1 MPEKVV
7 IRRCWA
13 INSDMNRCEDVA
25 AHAGN
30 HSIITEWEDSECFD
44 PDSPVILATPN
55 PAHLSVVPDKPK
67 DEEPEAPKGCVA
79 CGHKHKGEPCKC
91 GCHEF
96 IG

>member
-1 MPEKVV
+1 MAEKVV
-7 IRRCWA
+7 IKRCWA

-30 HSIITEWEDSECFD
+30 HSIIIEWEDSECFD
-44 PDSPVILATPN
+44 PDSPVILTQPV
-55 PAHLSVVPDKPK
+55 PLSVVPKEPEK
-67 DEEPEAPKGCVA
+67 EEPVAPKGCVA
-79 CGHKHKGEPCKC
+79 CGHKHKDGPCKC